1 MDLDLARY
9 ADFKEWDKHVPIKS
23 EDNLHFTYI
32 TDDIEIPAAYNEL
45 VHKLFNATEDDTF
58 IFVINSGGGVVES
71 AVMLTDAIQRSA
83 ATVKMLVTGFA
94 ASAATILALSGDE
107 LEIADHS
114 AFMIH
119 NYSAGMAG
127 KGNELKARQTFMD
140 QSLNDAFNFYYNNF
154 LTKEEIDRVIEG
166 TDLWM
171 GPDEVRER
179 WAKRQGA

>member
-23 EDNLHFTYI
+23 EDNTHFTYI

-45 VHKLFNATEDDTF
+45 THKLYTATEDDTF
-58 IFVINSGGGVVES
+58 IFIINSGGGVVES
-71 AVMLTDAIQRSA
+71 AVMLTDAIKRSA

-119 NYSAGMAG
+119 NYSTSLHG
-127 KGNELKARQTFMD
+127 KGNEVRARQTFMD
-140 QSLNDAFNFYYNNF
+140 DSLNKAFKDYYKDF
-154 LTKEEIDRVIEG
+154 LTEKEIEDVIAGE
-166 TDLWM
+166 DLWM
-171 GPDEVRER
+171 GPEEVIER
-179 WAKRQGA
+179 WNSRNK